1 MYRSAGIQHFLGVLL
16 TEDLTLCLKID
27 FKVKQIYY

>member
-16 TEDLTLCLKID
+16 TEDLTLCLKTD